1 MEMDLWAD
9 WPTDNMDGLIWSL
22 LFTSFHFLSSVCK
35 SLTERDVSA
44 ECVSVRCSHTC
55 ACVLLQQGLNQWL
68 AAFRETHIRTPPW
81 LFICFQHVS
90 LCRCRCSHGLP
101 LIRWRA
107 HVILNRCSCS
117 IWKHCCYTSKPK
129 LSSVF
134 EDIPK
139 NKCHWSAWKLF
150 TDDQK
155 THTATSF
162 LLAPPPFSFSFF
174 VPALLHSVWDT
185 TLCDF
190 RKAQRYL
197 PYFFMYLWLMSYS
210 GWFWSWMNWQALEC
224 MVISDL

>member
-1 MEMDLWAD
+1 MVWF
-9 WPTDNMDGLIWSL
+9 GLYYSP
-22 LFTSFHFLSSVCK
+22 HFIFSHLCVRVWLRGMWVLSVC
-35 SLTERDVSA
+35 V
-44 ECVSVRCSHTC
+44 CVRCNHTC
-55 ACVLLQQGLNQWL
+55 ACVLLKQGLNQWL
-68 AAFRETHIRTPPW
+68 EAFRERHIRTPPW

-129 LSSVF
+129 LPSVF

-162 LLAPPPFSFSFF
+162 LLAPPPSPSPSLFLPSY
-174 VPALLHSVWDT
+174 
-185 TLCDF
+185 TLCGTPLF
-190 RKAQRYL
+190 
-197 PYFFMYLWLMSYS
+197 
-210 GWFWSWMNWQALEC
+210 
-224 MVISDL
+224 VILGKLRGTSHTFLCIYG